1 MQRFISCLAAIC
13 AASALVACSNSD
25 NGGNHGSGG
34 STANGGASQGGST
47 AANGGSVSANG
58 GNSAS
63 GGSASGGA
71 PMGGAASGGAAN
83 GGAAN
88 GGSSNAG
95 ANSGGAASGGA
106 AGGGTAGGAA
116 GAATG
121 GGAGATTG
129 GSGGGGNVELKMPIE
144 RSGKYVLEF
153 GDVLFEVDPA
163 VSARIIT
170 FSLKGSNAITHDAS
184 TDMDNQISYGS
195 TFWPSPQS
203 AWDKWPPI
211 PETDNQA
218 YTPSIDGN
226 SIVMTQ
232 SMSPS
237 ARNKLSVTKRFTPV
251 LNAQAVDIQYTLTNK
266 DSAAASW
273 APWEITRVPTGGLT
287 LFTTGTKVITLA
299 DSDALKP
306 TGRTMNQDG
315 VTWYKNM
322 SGDKGKYS
330 ADCLEGW
337 LAHASSGL
345 LLVKRF
351 MDVPVAELAPGEG
364 DCEFYAGNGYVE
376 LENQGAYGSVAANG
390 SLSWTVRWYLR
401 NLSDP
406 SIATVGNASLVSMV
420 RDVIKQ

>member
-13 AASALVACSNSD
+13 AAGAFVACSNSD
-25 NGGNHGSGG
+25 NGGNHNGSGG
-34 STANGGASQGGST
+34 AIASGGASQGGSGT
-47 AANGGSVSANG
+47 ATGGSNANGGVTANG
-58 GNSAS
+58 GAS
-63 GGSASGGA
+63 
-71 PMGGAASGGAAN
+71 MGGAASGGAAS
-83 GGAAN
+83 GGAAM
-88 GGSSNAG
+88 
-95 ANSGGAASGGA
+95 GGAASGGA
-106 AGGGTAGGAA
+106 ATGGAA
-116 GAATG
+116 NGGSANGGASTAGAAN
-121 GGAGATTG
+121 AGSAGQATG

-144 RSGKYVLEF
+144 RNGKYVLEF

-163 VSARIIT
+163 VGARVIT
-170 FSLKGSNAITHDAS
+170 FSFKGTNAITHDAS
-184 TDMDNQISYGS
+184 SDVDGHISYGS

-203 AWDKWPPI
+203 AWAGGKWPPI
-211 PETDNQA
+211 PEIDNQA
-218 YTPSIDGN
+218 YTPSVDGN

-237 ARNKLSVTKRFTPV
+237 SANKLSVVKRFTPV
-251 LNAQAVDIQYTLTNK
+251 LNAQAVDVQYTLSNK

-273 APWEITRVPTGGLT
+273 APWEITRVPSGGLT
-287 LFTTGTKVITLA
+287 FFTTGTNVVQLA
-299 DSDALKP
+299 TSDALAP
-306 TGRTMNQDG
+306 AGRTMNQGG

-337 LAHASSGL
+337 LAHASSSL

-351 MDVPVAELAPGEG
+351 MDVPVAQQAPGEG

-376 LENQGAYGSVAANG
+376 LENQGAYGSLPANG
-390 SLSWTVRWYLR
+390 SVSWTVRWYIR

-406 SIATVGNASLVSMV
+406 SIATVGNAAIVTMV